1 MSGVQE
7 TKQEEKDKK
16 GQNQELEKINLPV
29 SGLHCAN
36 CALRIEK
43 ALGGTPGVKQAS
55 VNLASNTALVVFDRQ
70 QVSESDLVKKI
81 DGLGYKSVTDRAE
94 LPVKGLSCASCV
106 NRVETAL
113 LELKGVVGASAN
125 LALGKVSVEFIPGE
139 VSLTEMKKAI
149 EQAGYEVPAV
159 VSEEP
164 VSQVEKQAARELS
177 WLKRQ
182 LAVGTVLILPILLGS
197 FKSIFPWLP
206 AFFSNHYLLWFLAT
220 IVEFYSG
227 WNFLRGAW
235 VSFRHRA
242 ADMNTLVSV
251 GTLSAYIYSIAA
263 TLWPGLFY
271 RAGLKPDVYFDTSA
285 VIIVLVLLG
294 RYLEAKARSRTLFS
308 LRKLASLEAQSAR
321 VIRNGLEVE
330 IPAKE
335 VEAGELVVVKPG
347 EKIPVDGQVVEGQS
361 SVDESVIS
369 GESLPVFKQPGD
381 EVIGAT
387 INRTGYFKF
396 RATKVG
402 KETVLAQ
409 IIKRV
414 EEAQASK
421 APVQRLA
428 DKIASYFVPVVMS
441 LAVLVFIIWFD
452 FGPQPALTRALLSFV
467 SVLIIA
473 CPCALGLATPT
484 AVMVATGRSA
494 ENGIL
499 IKSGEALEKAAEVS
513 LVFFDKTGT
522 LTKGQPQV
530 TDLRERPGVD
540 SNWLLELAAGAE
552 KASEHPLGEAIV
564 RKAKEKGLPIPEPEE
579 FSNIEGQGLKAKVN
593 GEKILLGNFRF
604 LSSAGINWS
613 QAVNREIEELE
624 NQGKTLVGVASAGS
638 GQLLGLL
645 AVSDELKEEAPP
657 VIQELKDLGLKTAMV
672 TGDHEKT
679 ALAVGR
685 ELGLDE
691 VYAGLLPEEKLNL
704 IKKFQ
709 ESGEVVAMVGDGIND
724 APALIQADVG
734 LAIGSGTDL
743 AIESADINLVSGDLR
758 KVTTALKLSRQA
770 RRVIRQ
776 NLFWA
781 FFYNLIGLPV
791 AAGVLYPFFQIT
803 LNPMIASLAM
813 AFSSVTVVSN
823 SLRLHRLKI
832 GEKGEVK

>member
-1 MSGVQE
+1 MTE
-7 TKQEEKDKK
+7 DKK
-16 GQNQELEKINLPV
+16 VDMDNQKKPAGRQQPVRINLPV
-29 SGLHCAN
+29 AGLHCVN

-43 ALGGTPGVKQAS
+43 ALGETPGVKEAS
-55 VNLASNTALVVFDRQ
+55 VNFATNLASIVFDRQ
-70 QVSESDLVKKI
+70 KVNEAELVKRI
-81 DGLGYKSVTDRAE
+81 DMLGYKTIVEKTE
-94 LPVKGLSCASCV
+94 LPVKGLSCAACV
-106 NRVETAL
+106 RRVESAVKS
-113 LELKGVVGASAN
+113 LKGVVEASAN
-125 LALGKVSVEFIPGE
+125 LALGRVAVEFIPGE
-139 VSLTEMKKAI
+139 VNLAQIKRAI
-149 EQAGYEVPAV
+149 EEAGYEVP
-159 VSEEP
+159 EEVGQEP
-164 VSQVEKQAARELS
+164 LSQAEKQAEEELTG
-177 WLKRQ
+177 LKRQ
-182 LAVGTVLILPILLGS
+182 LLIGAVLAVFILLGS

-206 AFFSNHYLLWFLAT
+206 PFFANHYWLWFLAT

-227 WNFLRGAW
+227 WTFLRGAW
-235 VSFRHRA
+235 LSFRHRS

-251 GTLSAYIYSIAA
+251 GTLSAYIYSVVA
-263 TLWPGLFY
+263 TLLPGIFY
-271 RAGLKPDVYFDTSA
+271 RAGFKPDVYFDTSA

-294 RYLEAKARSRTLFS
+294 RYLEAGAKSRTLLS
-308 LRKLASLEAQSAR
+308 LRKLAGLEAKSAR
-321 VIRNGLEVE
+321 VIRNGQEVE
-330 IPAKE
+330 IPARE
-335 VEAGELVVVKPG
+335 VRVGDLVVVRPG

-361 SVDESVIS
+361 SVDESAIS

-402 KETVLAQ
+402 EETVLAQ

-428 DKIASYFVPVVMS
+428 DKIASYFVPVVMT

-452 FGPQPALTRALLSFV
+452 FGPEPALTRALLSFV

-522 LTKGQPQV
+522 LTRGRPEV
-530 TDLRERPGVD
+530 TEVVAGAGISPEQ
-540 SNWLLELAAGAE
+540 LLELAAGAE
-552 KASEHPLGEAIV
+552 KASEHPLAEAIV
-564 RKAKEKGLPIPEPEE
+564 KKAEEGGLSIPEPEE
-579 FSNIEGQGLKAKVN
+579 FIIREGQGLEAKVN

-604 LSSAGINWS
+604 LTAAGINWS
-613 QAVNREIEELE
+613 QAVNQKIEELE
-624 NQGKTLVGVASAGS
+624 NQGKTLVGVASADR

-645 AVSDELKEEAPP
+645 AVADELKEEAPT
-657 VIQELKDLGLKTAMV
+657 VIKELKEMGLKTILL
-672 TGDHEKT
+672 TGDHLKT
-679 ALAVGR
+679 ASAVGR
-685 ELGLDE
+685 KLGLDE
-691 VYAGLLPEEKLNL
+691 VYAGLLPEEKLNI

-709 ESGEVVAMVGDGIND
+709 QAGEVVAMVGDGIND

-734 LAIGSGTDL
+734 LAIGSGTDI

-758 KVTTALKLSRQA
+758 KVVTALKLSRQA
-770 RRVIRQ
+770 SRIIRQ

-823 SLRLHRLKI
+823 SLRLRRLKI
-832 GEKGEVK
+832 

>member
-1 MSGVQE
+1 MSKVKE
-7 TKQEEKDKK
+7 TSLEDKK
-16 GQNQELEKINLPV
+16 KRDHSPELERIKLPV
-29 SGLHCAN
+29 SGLHCAS
-36 CALRIEK
+36 CAVRIET
-43 ALGGTPGVKQAS
+43 ALGETPGVKEVS
-55 VNLASNTALVVFDRQ
+55 VNLASNLASVAFDRQ
-70 QVSESDLVKKI
+70 QVNEAELVKKI
-81 DGLGYKSVTDRAE
+81 DGLGYKAIVEKTE
-94 LPVKGLSCASCV
+94 LPVKGLSCAACV
-106 NRVETAL
+106 GRVESAVKA
-113 LELKGVVGASAN
+113 LKGVVEASAN
-125 LALGKVSVEFIPGE
+125 LALGKVAVEFIPGE
-139 VSLTEMKKAI
+139 VNLSEIKRAI
-149 EQAGYEVPAV
+149 EQAGYEVPEEV
-159 VSEEP
+159 GEEP
-164 VSQVEKQAARELS
+164 LSQAEKQAEEELTR
-177 WLKRQ
+177 LKRQ
-182 LAVGTVLILPILLGS
+182 LAIGAVLAVPILLGS
-197 FKSIFPWLP
+197 FKSIFPWVP
-206 AFFSNHYLLWFLAT
+206 PFFANHYWLWFLAT

-235 VSFRHRA
+235 LSFRHRS

-251 GTLSAYIYSIAA
+251 GTLSAYIYSVVA
-263 TLWPGLFY
+263 TLWPGIFY
-271 RAGLKPDVYFDTSA
+271 RAGFKPDVYFDTSA

-294 RYLEAKARSRTLFS
+294 RYLEARAKSRTLLS
-308 LRKLASLEAQSAR
+308 LRKLAGLEAKSAR
-321 VIRNGLEVE
+321 VIRNGQEVE
-330 IPAKE
+330 IPARE
-335 VEAGELVVVKPG
+335 VRVGDLVVVKPG
-347 EKIPVDGQVVEGQS
+347 EKIPVDGQVAEGQS

-369 GESLPVFKQPGD
+369 GESLPVFKQPGE

-409 IIKRV
+409 IIKKV

-522 LTKGQPQV
+522 LTKGQPEV
-530 TDLRERPGVD
+530 TDLRGSPGLD
-540 SNWLLELAAGAE
+540 SGRLLELAAGAE

-564 RKAKEKGLPIPEPEE
+564 RKAKEAGLAIPEPEE
-579 FSNIEGQGLKAKVN
+579 FSAIEGQGLKAKVN
-593 GEKILLGNFRF
+593 GEEILLGNFRF
-604 LSSAGINWS
+604 LTSAGFNWS
-613 QAVNREIEELE
+613 QAINQEIEELE
-624 NQGKTLVGVASAGS
+624 NQGKTLVGVASVRS
-638 GQLLGLL
+638 GQLLGLI
-645 AVSDELKEEAPP
+645 AVSDELKEEAPS
-657 VIQELKDLGLKTAMV
+657 VIKELKDLGLKTVMV

-691 VYAGLLPEEKLNL
+691 VYAGLLPEEKLNI
-704 IKKFQ
+704 IKKVQ
-709 ESGEVVAMVGDGIND
+709 EAGQVTAMVGDGIND

-770 RRVIRQ
+770 RRIIRQ

-781 FFYNLIGLPV
+781 FFYNLVGLPV

-823 SLRLHRLKI
+823 SLRLRRLKI
-832 GEKGEVK
+832 

>member
-1 MSGVQE
+1 MTE
-7 TKQEEKDKK
+7 DKK
-16 GQNQELEKINLPV
+16 VDMDSPEKATATQEMIRVNLPV
-29 SGLHCAN
+29 SGLHCVN

-43 ALGGTPGVKQAS
+43 ALGETPGVKEAT
-55 VNLASNTALVVFDRQ
+55 VNFATNLASITFDRQ
-70 QVSESDLVKKI
+70 KVNEAELVKKI
-81 DGLGYKSVTDRAE
+81 DELGYKAIVEKTE
-94 LPVKGLSCASCV
+94 LPVKGMSCAACV
-106 NRVETAL
+106 RRVESAVKA
-113 LELKGVVGASAN
+113 LKGVVEASAN
-125 LALGKVSVEFIPGE
+125 LALGRVAVEFIPGE
-139 VSLTEMKKAI
+139 VNLSEIKRAI
-149 EQAGYEVPAV
+149 EEAGYEVPEEV
-159 VSEEP
+159 GEEP
-164 VSQVEKQAARELS
+164 LSQAEKQAEEELTR
-177 WLKRQ
+177 LKRQ
-182 LAVGTVLILPILLGS
+182 LVIGAILTVPILLGS

-206 AFFSNHYLLWFLAT
+206 PFFANHYLLWFLAT

-227 WNFLRGAW
+227 WAFLRGAW
-235 VSFRHRA
+235 LSFRHRS

-251 GTLSAYIYSIAA
+251 GTLSAYLYSVVA
-263 TLWPGLFY
+263 TLWPGIFY
-271 RAGLKPDVYFDTSA
+271 RAGFKPDVYFDTSA

-294 RYLEAKARSRTLFS
+294 RYLEAGAKSRTLLS
-308 LRKLASLEAQSAR
+308 LRKLAGLEAKSAR
-321 VIRNGLEVE
+321 VIRNGQEVE
-330 IPAKE
+330 IPARE
-335 VEAGELVVVKPG
+335 VRVGDLVVVRPG

-361 SVDESVIS
+361 SVDESAIS

-402 KETVLAQ
+402 EQTVLAQ

-441 LAVLVFIIWFD
+441 LAVLVFIVWFD
-452 FGPQPALTRALLSFV
+452 FGPEPALTRALLSFV

-499 IKSGEALEKAAEVS
+499 IKSGEALEKAAEVR

-522 LTKGQPQV
+522 LTRGQPEV
-530 TDLRERPGVD
+530 TEVVAVAGISPEQ
-540 SNWLLELAAGAE
+540 LLELAAGAE
-552 KASEHPLGEAIV
+552 KASEHPLAEAIIK
-564 RKAKEKGLPIPEPEE
+564 KAKEARLSIPEPEE
-579 FSNIEGQGLKAKVN
+579 FFNREGQGLEAKVN
-593 GEKILLGNFRF
+593 GEKILVGNFRF
-604 LSSAGINWS
+604 LTAAGINWS
-613 QAVNREIEELE
+613 QAVNQKIEELE
-624 NQGKTLVGVASAGS
+624 NQGKTLVGVASAAS
-638 GQLLGLL
+638 GQLLGLI
-645 AVSDELKEEAPP
+645 AVADELKEEAPTA
-657 VIQELKDLGLKTAMV
+657 IKELKEMGLKTILL
-672 TGDHEKT
+672 TGDHLKT
-679 ALAVGR
+679 ASAVGR
-685 ELGLDE
+685 KLGLDE
-691 VYAGLLPEEKLNL
+691 AYAGLLPEEKLNI

-709 ESGEVVAMVGDGIND
+709 QAGEVVAMVGDGIND

-734 LAIGSGTDL
+734 LAIGSGTDI
-743 AIESADINLVSGDLR
+743 AIESADITLVSADLR
-758 KVTTALKLSRQA
+758 KVVTALKLSRQA
-770 RRVIRQ
+770 RRIIRQ

-823 SLRLHRLKI
+823 SLRLRRLKI
-832 GEKGEVK
+832 

>member
-1 MSGVQE
+1 M
-7 TKQEEKDKK
+7 TADKK
-16 GQNQELEKINLPV
+16 VDMGGPEKPAGTQAPVRINLPV
-29 SGLHCAN
+29 AGLHCVN

-43 ALGGTPGVKQAS
+43 ALGETPGVKEAT
-55 VNLASNTALVVFDRQ
+55 VNFATNLASIVFDRQ
-70 QVSESDLVKKI
+70 KVNEAELVKKI
-81 DGLGYKSVTDRAE
+81 DGLGYKAIVEKAE
-94 LPVKGLSCASCV
+94 LPVKGLSCAACV
-106 NRVETAL
+106 RRVESAVKA
-113 LELKGVVGASAN
+113 LKGVVEASAN
-125 LALGKVSVEFIPGE
+125 LALGRVAVEFIPGE
-139 VSLTEMKKAI
+139 VSLAQIKRAI
-149 EQAGYEVPAV
+149 EEAGYEVP
-159 VSEEP
+159 EEVGQEP
-164 VSQVEKQAARELS
+164 LSQAEKQAEEELTGI
-177 WLKRQ
+177 KRQ
-182 LAVGTVLILPILLGS
+182 LLIGAVLAVFILLGS

-206 AFFSNHYLLWFLAT
+206 PFFANHYWLWFLAT

-227 WNFLRGAW
+227 WTFLRGAW
-235 VSFRHRA
+235 LSFRHRS

-251 GTLSAYIYSIAA
+251 GTLSAYIYSVVA
-263 TLWPGLFY
+263 TLLPGIFY
-271 RAGLKPDVYFDTSA
+271 RAGFKPDVYFDTSA

-294 RYLEAKARSRTLFS
+294 RYLEAGAKSRTLLS
-308 LRKLASLEAQSAR
+308 LRKLAGLEAKSAR
-321 VIRNGLEVE
+321 VIRNGQELE
-330 IPAKE
+330 IPARE
-335 VEAGELVVVKPG
+335 VRVDDLVVVRPG
-347 EKIPVDGQVVEGQS
+347 EKIPVDGLVVEGQS
-361 SVDESVIS
+361 SVDESAIS

-402 KETVLAQ
+402 EETVLAQ

-452 FGPQPALTRALLSFV
+452 FGPEPALTRALLSFV

-522 LTKGQPQV
+522 LTRGQPEV
-530 TDLRERPGVD
+530 TEVVAVAGISPEQ
-540 SNWLLELAAGAE
+540 LLELAAGGE
-552 KASEHPLGEAIV
+552 KASEHPLAEAIIK
-564 RKAKEKGLPIPEPEE
+564 KAKEAGLSIPEPEE
-579 FSNIEGQGLKAKVN
+579 FFIREGQGLEAKVN

-604 LSSAGINWS
+604 LTSAGINWS
-613 QAVNREIEELE
+613 QAVNQKIEELE
-624 NQGKTLVGVASAGS
+624 NQGKTLVGVASADS
-638 GQLLGLL
+638 GQLLGLI
-645 AVSDELKEEAPP
+645 AVADELKEEAPA
-657 VIQELKDLGLKTAMV
+657 VIKELKEMGLKTILL
-672 TGDHEKT
+672 TGDHLKT
-679 ALAVGR
+679 ASAVGR
-685 ELGLDE
+685 SLGMDE
-691 VYAGLLPEEKLNL
+691 VYAGLLPEEKLNI

-709 ESGEVVAMVGDGIND
+709 QAGEVAAMVGDGIND

-734 LAIGSGTDL
+734 LAIGSGTDI
-743 AIESADINLVSGDLR
+743 AMESADITLVSGDLK
-758 KVTTALKLSRQA
+758 KVVTALKLSRQA
-770 RRVIRQ
+770 RRIIRQ

-823 SLRLHRLKI
+823 SLRLRRLKI
-832 GEKGEVK
+832 